1 MHKSTGRVTGA
12 GLMALDVVVRADDDH
27 GALLF
32 AGGTCGNVLAILSY
46 LHWDAQAVGYLGNDV
61 AADLILKDL
70 QASGVHAGNLQ
81 RHSGHSTPVF
91 VQRLQTD
98 SSGTPRHTFSR
109 NCPDCGGAIGSKST
123 PGADPAT
130 PIRQFARAE
139 KPDVFFMDR
148 LSADIVALA
157 ESAKAQGSMVFYE
170 PSVRADAE
178 LWEQAFQFIDIVK
191 YSADRFSEDEFDP
204 YLSVSKG
211 LWEVQT
217 LGAEGLRYRRRG
229 HSHSTQWNLSPAVAA
244 PRVVDTCGA
253 GDWCSAGLLHGLIV
267 THADSDHQD
276 IRSSVR
282 LGQTL
287 AAWACAFVGARG
299 AMYAAESKVTW
310 EAISKLS
317 DGERIDMNR
326 WPETQG
332 GKSKLVDSRAPCFA
346 GSCAD
351 SLSR

>member
-12 GLMALDVVVRADDDH
+12 GLMALDVVVRSEGDH

-46 LHWDAQAVGYLGNDV
+46 LRWDAQAVGYLGDDV
-61 AADLILKDL
+61 AADLILGDL
-70 QASGVHAGNLQ
+70 RASGVRTEYLQ
-81 RHSGHSTPVF
+81 RHSGLSTPVF
-91 VQRLQTD
+91 VQKLQTD
-98 SSGTPRHTFSR
+98 RNGTPQHTFSR
-109 NCPDCGGAIGSKST
+109 NCPDCGGVIGSRSA

-178 LWEQAFQFIDIVK
+178 LWDQAFQFVDIVK
-191 YSADRFSEDEFDP
+191 YSADRFTEVGLEPF
-204 YLSVSKG
+204 LATSKG

-217 LGAEGLRYRRRG
+217 LGADGLRYRRREG
-229 HSHSTQWNLSPAVAA
+229 PTASPWTLSPAVAA

-253 GDWCSAGLLHGLIV
+253 GDWCSAGLLHGLVVI
-267 THADSDHQD
+267 HADCGHHD
-276 IRSSVR
+276 IKSSVK

-299 AMYAAESKVTW
+299 AMYAAESNVTW
-310 EAISKLS
+310 EAILKLS
-317 DGERIDMNR
+317 DGEHIDMNH
-326 WPETQG
+326 WPETQE
-332 GKSKLVDSRAPCFA
+332 GKSKMLESCRPCFA
-346 GSCAD
+346 AACSD
-351 SLSR
+351 SLSS